1 MLKTIEKTEVSPKLL
16 TQCGKL
22 IMNYNNLP
30 SKTTKSLYAFVGCS
44 GFTKDKPTISE
55 VISEYC
61 NHIEIS
67 IEQLKKKCRKREET
81 IKHRQ
86 IIQYFLATRINQY
99 GLNLNGFKTSLAKVG
114 EATGGK
120 NHATVIHS
128 KKTVQGL
135 IDTDKAFANY
145 YRGIESYLKNRFGI
159 E

>member
-30 SKTTKSLYAFVGCS
+30 SKTTKSLYAFVGAS
-44 GFTKDKPTISE
+44 DYAKSKPTITE
-55 VISEYC
+55 VIHEYC
-61 NHIEIS
+61 NHIGIS
-67 IEQLKKKCRKREET
+67 FEQLSAKCRKREET

-86 IIQYFLATRINQY
+86 IIQHFIASRINQY
-99 GLNLNGFKTSLAKVG
+99 GLNLNGFKTSLQKIG
-114 EATGGK
+114 ETTGGK
-120 NHATVIHS
+120 NHATVLHS

-135 IDTDKAFANY
+135 IETDKAFANY
-145 YRGIESYLKNRFGI
+145 YRGIESYLTNKFGI